1 MRQSRFLLIT
11 ALLFFSFSLSAQ
23 VNNHHEDQVLY
34 SAHLDEYRGIK
45 VSLPSDYDQHNKSY
59 PVLYVLDGEWVFD
72 YAIGCVD
79 FLSNEILGQIPKM
92 IVVGIPNTDRKRDL
106 YVNLES
112 DGSYHRFLNF
122 MEEELMPFVNKKF
135 RTNGFDLIY
144 GWSSGSGICTQL
156 LASRPRLFDAY
167 IESGSGIGRKTEAFL
182 YKELA
187 KQKYDNSYL
196 YVSTEGKSPIRV
208 EGVRRYSMVV
218 DSLKPE
224 GLHYKFE
231 VLENLAHLDVL
242 SQGLYAGLKY
252 IFSSFQ
258 VPEDIILE
266 GTQAIKAY
274 FAQLNQAYAFELE
287 IPVGI
292 FTESA
297 SVLEQHQQLE
307 EAIKL
312 LHLGLETY
320 PESPSLA
327 GSLGELYE
335 QKEMYPEAMDFYQ
348 KAMDLSKRNQI
359 LLFKYQTLYQQI
371 KEGEGKTDG

>member
-1 MRQSRFLLIT
+1 MKQSRFLLIT
-11 ALLFFSFSLSAQ
+11 ALLIFSISLSAQ

-34 SAHLDEYRGIK
+34 SSHLDEYRGIK
-45 VSLPSDYDQHNKSY
+45 ISLPSDYDQHNKSY

-79 FLSNEILGQIPKM
+79 FLSNDILGQIPKM

-106 YVNLES
+106 FVNLES

-122 MEEELMPFVNKKF
+122 MEDELIPFVNKKF

-156 LASRPRLFDAY
+156 LASRPQLFDGY
-167 IESGSGIGRKTEAFL
+167 IESGSGIGRRTEAFL
-182 YKELA
+182 YQELV
-187 KQKYDNSYL
+187 KQNYDNTYL

-208 EGVRRYSMVV
+208 EGVRRYSMVL

-231 VLENLAHLDVL
+231 VLDKLAHLDVL

-258 VPEDIILE
+258 VPEETVLE
-266 GTQAIKAY
+266 GTAAIQSY
-274 FAQLNQAYAFELE
+274 FTQLNKAYAFELE

-297 SVLEQHQQLE
+297 SILEQNDQLE

-312 LHLGLETY
+312 LQLGIATY
-320 PESPSLA
+320 PESPNLA

-335 QKEMYPEAMDFYQ
+335 QKQMLPAARTYYQ

-359 LLFKYQTLYQQI
+359 LLFKYQTLFQQI
-371 KEGEGKTDG
+371 KDADG